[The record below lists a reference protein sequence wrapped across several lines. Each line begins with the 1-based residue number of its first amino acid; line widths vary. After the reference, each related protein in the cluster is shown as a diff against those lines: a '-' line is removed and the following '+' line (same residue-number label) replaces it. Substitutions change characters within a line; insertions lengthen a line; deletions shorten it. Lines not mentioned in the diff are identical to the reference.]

1 MLMNIRKRA
10 SFFTLR
16 VCFAAV
22 STLCEA
28 KLYREIMERVNFR
41 VGRYFLF
48 MVLFSAGMWNASTGT
63 YVTTKALMCE

>member
-22 STLCEA
+22 STLSEA

-63 YVTTKALMCE
+63 YVTTKL